1 MAKVV
6 YQAIKRLVDKGG
18 QPDLLVVAA
27 LSGKSVSEV
36 MDVLDK
42 NITIARLNSLN
53 NVITD
58 GWFFHITEEDWHE

>member
-6 YQAIKRLVDKGG
+6 YRAIKRLVDKGG
-18 QPDLLVVAA
+18 QPHLLIVVA

-42 NITIARLNSLN
+42 NVTIARLNSLN
-53 NVITD
+53 NIITD
-58 GWFFHITEEDWHE
+58 GWFFHITEEEWNE